1 MITYKGDRLVKGK
14 RFMEGTS
21 RVLTYKGK
29 IFGDHYLFDDRG
41 IDIILNE
48 YEVSK
53 LEDYQILKEHSL
65 IEEQEDSND
74 LYQLVTS
81 YTDEQIKI
89 INGPSKN
96 MWTDLPDSFQ
106 KELNDFNDIPLEFRV
121 EDYTVENTG
130 GGTMVAMGKLK
141 DNNYFGLSSE
151 FLAIFDEDYHKAYL
165 AEEDITEWEEEHR
178 INYFDYYD
186 EEYNIVASQVKGF
199 EVEDEE

>member
-1 MITYKGDRLVKGK
+1 MDKENMNEEATQVSNVDA
-14 RFMEGTS
+14 
-21 RVLTYKGK
+21 GK
-29 IFGDHYLFDDRG
+29 ISVFGNEGNNKFKDNNWYEQLF
-41 IDIILNE
+41 
-48 YEVSK
+48 
-53 LEDYQILKEHSL
+53 
-65 IEEQEDSND
+65 
-74 LYQLVTS
+74 
-81 YTDEQIKI
+81 
-89 INGPSKN
+89 
-96 MWTDLPDSFQ
+96 
-106 KELNDFNDIPLEFRV
+106 ELNDFNDIPLEFRV

-151 FLAIFDEDYHKAYL
+151 FLAVFDEDYHEAYL